1 MAEADFLFLSSG
13 LDAPTVARG
22 VSSGFTPPSGGGAF
36 VFGFHSL
43 IAASGAAGLY
53 AAQANFNPLLDD
65 SLAPSGG
72 SIRGAMKRAASASPI
87 GFAPYLF
94 IGLQG
99 SSVNDQ
105 GYLLGLSDN
114 DPHEIVLVKGSPV
127 GGLDPTGSGVL
138 RRGSETFIPDT
149 WIHLRLD
156 MIVNP
161 NGDVILKCFK
171 NTGSVVA
178 PVWVAIPGM
187 ADFVDDALSVNSGSA
202 PFIGGRAGFGFQVT
216 EGANRRAFLD
226 QIEVHRQR

>member
-1 MAEADFLFLSSG
+1 MAEADFLFLTGG

-22 VSSGFTPPSGGGAF
+22 VSSGFTPPTGGGAF

-43 IAASGAAGLY
+43 IAASGVVGLY

-65 SLAPSGG
+65 SAAPSGG
-72 SIRGAMKRAASASPI
+72 SVRGAMKRAASAGPI
-87 GFAPYLF
+87 GFAPFLL

-114 DPHEIVLVKGSPV
+114 DPHEVVLVKGAPI

-138 RRGSETFIPDT
+138 RRGSETFVPDT
-149 WIHLRLD
+149 WHHLRLD

-171 NTGSVVA
+171 NVGSVLA
-178 PVWVAIPGM
+178 PSWVAIPGM

-202 PFIGGRAGFGFQVT
+202 PFIGGHVGYAFEVT
-216 EGANRRAFLD
+216 ESANRRAFFD
-226 QIEVHRQR
+226 QIECHRQR